1 MGIYSPPCVFRLLM
15 NWRNDMQDVIPV
27 EQEWARA
34 LARFVANQLPEAVR
48 QVGDIQLNAD
58 QVAVLQRAFENTLV
72 TNMGCEVT
80 TP

>member
-1 MGIYSPPCVFRLLM
+1 ML
-15 NWRNDMQDVIPV
+15 QDVIPV

-48 QVGDIQLNAD
+48 QVSDIQLNAD

-72 TNMGCEVT
+72 TNMGCEVVDQ
-80 TP
+80 PPA